1 MSFPPI
7 VRKVLSHHFFKW
19 TFCPSLSLFSLGE
32 HWSPRLCPI
41 SPNLSSF
48 PFVFF
53 FLLLFCLWVYW
64 PFLPPDTVY
73 WTPLFNFSVHLQYP
87 LALGFLLTTFTNH
100 SITLLKPSLCSCVAL
115 LNMVNIFVT
124 FILKS
129 LSDKCFIKIGSGD
142 LSCSFI
148 CNIFP
153 FTSFPLMLCVG
164 FCTVDKQPPLL
175 IWRDWFCVGDKSH
188 QSASQ
193 GHGCLSNL
201 CDCQATVFV
210 LSGFQ

>member
-1 MSFPPI
+1 MTLI
-7 VRKVLSHHFFKW
+7 
-19 TFCPSLSLFSLGE
+19 
-32 HWSPRLCPI
+32 
-41 SPNLSSF
+41 
-48 PFVFF
+48 
-53 FLLLFCLWVYW
+53 
-64 PFLPPDTVY
+64 
-73 WTPLFNFSVHLQYP
+73 
-87 LALGFLLTTFTNH
+87 H
-100 SITLLKPSLCSCVAL
+100 SITCYYCNILPLVVSSLSFTVSFGSRISVDYFHKPFYHFVETLTLFMRCSSEHGEL
-115 LNMVNIFVT
+115 FVT